1 MSRRYVFWGS
11 VLAASSALVAG
22 CGALSSR
29 DEAPKSQV
37 ASARRDG
44 ASNSDSDAKRLAE
57 AHAHYGAGV
66 IHEMEDDSDAAL
78 QEYYQAALK
87 DPENESLTLD
97 ISHRFLQK
105 KQPDKALELLNRA
118 AQRPE
123 ASGAVFARIGFIYSQ
138 QGKHDQ
144 AVAANRMAITKSPES
159 LSGYQNLFLNYL
171 QNKQTQEALKVLDEA
186 GGQQSASFEFLVGL
200 SELYLNFSVQVP
212 AQKEIAHA
220 KALAVLNR
228 ADKLQ
233 PPNPASRLQ
242 LADAFNLLGDTA
254 KAAQL
259 YLDLLKKLPD
269 VPLIQERVRA
279 KLTDI
284 YLRGQDHKR
293 AVEQLEAIIR
303 DDPTNPQA
311 YYFLGSIALD
321 DKKLPEAAEHFH
333 KTILLNPDFEQ
344 AYYDLAIAQINL
356 NQTSDAL
363 ATLGKARQRF
373 PQGFVLEFLTGM
385 AFSHQKAYAEALQHY
400 TSAEVIAQAT
410 DPKRLNEGFYFQ
422 LGATYERKGDYEQAE
437 KYFKKCLQLE
447 PDSAETMNYLG
458 FMWAEHGLHLEQA
471 RDLIEKAVK
480 AEPKN
485 AAYLDSLGWVR
496 FKLGQPKE
504 ALEPVLKAAELSETP
519 DATVY
524 DHLGDIYTALNQM
537 EKARE
542 AWRKS
547 LSLEPN
553 EQVQKKLDAGAGK
566 RVPL

>member
-1 MSRRYVFWGS
+1 MSRRYLFWGS
-11 VLAASSALVAG
+11 VLAASSLLMAG
-22 CGALSSR
+22 CGALPSHQ
-29 DEAPKSQV
+29 AATKKQV
-37 ASARRDG
+37 ASARRERSPG
-44 ASNSDSDAKRLAE
+44 SDSDARKLAE

-66 IHEMEDDSDAAL
+66 IHEMEDDSEAAL
-78 QEYYQAALK
+78 EEYYKAALK
-87 DPENESLTLD
+87 DPDNESLILEV
-97 ISHRFLQK
+97 SRRFLQK
-105 KQPDKALELLNRA
+105 KQPEKALELLNRA
-118 AQRPE
+118 AERPD
-123 ASGAVFARIGFIYSQ
+123 ASGSVFARIGFIYSQ

-144 AVAANRMAITKSPES
+144 AVAANRMAINKSPES
-159 LSGYQNLFLNYL
+159 LPGYQNLFLNYL
-171 QNKQTQEALKVLDEA
+171 QNKQPQEALKVLAEA
-186 GGQQSASFEFLVGL
+186 ASRPRSDFEFLIGL
-200 SELYLNFSVQVP
+200 SELYLNFGVQIP
-212 AQKEIAHA
+212 AQKEIAHT

-228 ADKLQ
+228 AEKLK
-233 PPNPASRLQ
+233 PANPASRLQ
-242 LADAFNLLGDTA
+242 LADAFNLLGDPA

-259 YLDLLKKLPD
+259 YLELLKKLPD

-284 YLRGQDHKR
+284 YLRGQDHQR

-321 DKKLPEAAEHFH
+321 EKKLPEAAEHFG
-333 KTILLNPDFEQ
+333 KTIMLNPDFEQ

-356 NQTSDAL
+356 HKTSDAL
-363 ATLGKARQRF
+363 ATLDKARQKF
-373 PQGFVLEFLTGM
+373 PQNFVLEFLTGM
-385 AFSHQKAYAEALQHY
+385 AFSHQKAYTEALQHY

-422 LGATYERKGDYEQAE
+422 LGAAYERKGDYQQAE
-437 KYFKKCLQLE
+437 KYFSKCLQLQ
-447 PDSAETMNYLG
+447 PGSAETMNYLG
-458 FMWAEHGLHLEQA
+458 FMWAEHGMKLEQA
-471 RDLIEKAVK
+471 RELIEKAVR

-504 ALEPVLKAAELSETP
+504 ALEPVLKAAELSEEP

-524 DHLGDIYTALNQM
+524 DHLGDIYAALNQM

-547 LSLEPN
+547 LSVEPN
-553 EQVQKKLDAGAGK
+553 EQVQKKLEAGAGK
-566 RVPL
+566 